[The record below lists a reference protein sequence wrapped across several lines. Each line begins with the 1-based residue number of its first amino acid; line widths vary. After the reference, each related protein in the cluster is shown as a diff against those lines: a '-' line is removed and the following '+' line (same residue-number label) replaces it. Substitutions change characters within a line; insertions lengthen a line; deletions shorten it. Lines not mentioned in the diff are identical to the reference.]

1 MENDTGIQTRAMTGA
16 QRREDGAHRQTNDNT
31 ECVQAA
37 NSATPIGTG
46 DPGTQDPTRDP
57 TEDKTEDEIIEEFV
71 RKDCSISLDWYIPNL
86 NNTQVREII
95 KQ

>member
-16 QRREDGAHRQTNDNT
+16 QRREDGAHRRTNDNT
-31 ECVQAA
+31 EHVQAA
-37 NSATPIGTG
+37 NPATSIGTG
-46 DPGTQDPTRDP
+46 GPETQDPARNP

-71 RKDCSISLDWYIPNL
+71 RKECSIGLDWYVPNL